1 MARCGASTAPV
12 SRRKDRKKR
21 SSVQL
26 SALLR
31 GGWGCLYT
39 APFACLKI
47 QLIRLLFFS
56 RNGVFLSQQFSR
68 NSVLACF
75 FSQIQPNERG
85 QGGKKLIQ
93 SCKPAL
99 ESDHITKVIHDC
111 KRDSEVPSYAFE
123 NI

>member
-31 GGWGCLYT
+31 GAGVVFIL
-39 APFACLKI
+39 
-47 QLIRLLFFS
+47 QLAFPDAVYLVDAI
-56 RNGVFLSQQFSR
+56 
-68 NSVLACF
+68 
-75 FSQIQPNERG
+75 E
-85 QGGKKLIQ
+85 GGKELIQ
-93 SCKPAL
+93 ACKPAL

-123 NI
+123 NF